1 MSKLIDTVLDHII
14 YQVNDGDLIAIEEL
28 LKAVPRENLIAF
40 LPEELWD
47 KFPQSINFIK
57 EED

>member
-14 YQVNDGDLIAIEEL
+14 YQVNDGDLTAIEEL
-28 LKAVPRENLIAF
+28 LKSVPREKLIAF

-47 KFPQSINFIK
+47 QFPQSINFIK

>member
-1 MSKLIDTVLDHII
+1 MNELIDTVLEHIVCH
-14 YQVNDGDLIAIEEL
+14 VNDGDLTAVEEL
-28 LKAVPRENLIAF
+28 LKYVPRENLIAF

-57 EED
+57 EE